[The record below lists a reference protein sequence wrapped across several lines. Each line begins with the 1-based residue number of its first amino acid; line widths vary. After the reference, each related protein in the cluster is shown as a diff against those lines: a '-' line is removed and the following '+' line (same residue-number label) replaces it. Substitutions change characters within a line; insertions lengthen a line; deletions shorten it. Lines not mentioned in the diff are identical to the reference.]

1 MSFLV
6 ELDDFRPEG
15 AVYIYGSDITGR
27 ALRAALA
34 ERGILC
40 CAFIDSF
47 AAGEADG
54 LTVLRFDQYL
64 QLREPSDVILIA
76 SGAEAVISR
85 NLEAHGIENYFGAL
99 QFET

>member
-6 ELDDFRPEG
+6 ELDEFRPDG
-15 AVYIYGSDITGR
+15 AVYIYGSDTSGR
-27 ALRAALA
+27 ALRRALA
-34 ERGILC
+34 ERAILC

-64 QLREPSDVILIA
+64 QLREPSDIILIA
-76 SGAEAVISR
+76 SAAEGAISR
-85 NLEAHGIENYFGAL
+85 NLEAHGIDRYFGAVQL
-99 QFET
+99 ET

>member
-15 AVYIYGSDITGR
+15 AVYIYGSDTSGR
-27 ALRAALA
+27 ALRHALA
-34 ERGILC
+34 DRGIVC

-76 SGAEAVISR
+76 SAGEGVISR
-85 NLEAHGIENYFGAL
+85 SLEAHGIQHYFGAMRIDV
-99 QFET
+99 

>member
-1 MSFLV
+1 MNFLV

-15 AVYIYGSDITGR
+15 AVYIYGSDITGQ
-27 ALRAALA
+27 ALRRALA

-40 CAFIDSF
+40 CAFIDTF

-64 QLREPSDVILIA
+64 QLREPSDIILIA